1 MMRKSPTSWHSTW
14 KQVGPYMDLGLRLV
28 ISLLMGIFGGYWLD
42 RKLHTLPL
50 FLLIGF
56 LFGAFSGFLSIYH
69 TVFSKKQK

>member
-1 MMRKSPTSWHSTW
+1 
-14 KQVGPYMDLGLRLV
+14 MDLGLRLV